1 MNYRKNLTGEQKATF
16 ILVDITAQLSIENKS
31 FLTSGNIISLESML
45 ASHADFDELYTDRF

>member
-45 ASHADFDELYTDRF
+45 ASHADFDEL